1 MLAKYDKFNKK
12 RRPAI
17 ILCNPDGSQLYSL
30 VGIKDTQITLRY
42 NDVSEFS
49 FKAYSHGNGR
59 SNAYYK
65 LLTSRRRV
73 LIKDVG
79 MFIITKVIEVGNEKT
94 VQCKSLEHMA
104 TEIGFYLEEG
114 TYKFYEAVST
124 DKKTIVDCIL
134 EKFVGWEIGGV
145 DSSLWD
151 LHRTFDV
158 TDKSLYDF
166 IKGDVEKAYNCIFIF
181 DTINK
186 TITIKDGNKSANK
199 TNISLSSKNLIKEAE
214 IEELSE
220 DVITALNVYGAG
232 DLTIRSVNP
241 LGSTIYDFSY
251 YKTSEWMD
259 DDLINAITVWENKV
273 KTSEASFK
281 GNLNNI
287 KVHNK
292 ELITLNTTLKELENR
307 LSELETLKAVRL
319 EQDLDISDINS
330 QIEIKKSEI
339 TNQKELIKNKKT
351 QIDTLTKANSGIVQ
365 DNSFNNNFTQSQYE
379 TLQAFIKIGK
389 YQNTKFVISD
399 SMTDVEKQEITEEL
413 FTVGKAELSRLVEPR
428 YNCRINAINFTELI
442 KYKKFTDELELGCQI
457 TVRLDNDM
465 LIYPTL
471 LEITFSYED
480 VTELELG
487 FSNKLSMNKS
497 ANTIGDAIKDASNT
511 SNDVV
516 LNRDKW
522 NQGLNAKNQ
531 LTEYMN
537 NSLNASLQD
546 IVNSDYQDIVIDGSG
561 IRCRRFDPEKGE
573 YDKEMLWITGKSLV
587 FSDDQFQ
594 TAKTALGMI
603 TLPDGTKTYGLNA
616 GVLVSK
622 IVATS
627 QLIIENEG
635 GTFLVDGEGVTLIN
649 AKLIIRNQDG
659 SETTVDKE
667 LDRVEDKIDQ
677 AILDSSESLG
687 NAINGLEGKI
697 NAVKNEA
704 STNLGNAVNKLSNDI
719 KAVEDGVVEI
729 FYDTTQP
736 ANAKHGDLWFDTS
749 ANGKNRVSRY
759 NTSVVPPKWESVQD
773 QDIVNA
779 LQQAQNAQSTAD
791 KKIKTFYQNNPP
803 TQGMDEGDL
812 WFDTNDNNRQYR
824 YDEQNG
830 RWVDVRDNSINEA
843 VQSALDKKVT
853 TYYDTTA
860 PANPNLGDLWFD
872 TSVVNGSIKNK
883 LHRWDGT
890 KWDAITDKQI
900 IDAIEKAQ
908 NAQDTADKKIV
919 TYYQATQP
927 TEGHVGDLWIDTD
940 DNNKMYRF
948 DGASWLDI
956 SYKGINAETAKEIQG
971 ALDKIKDVQDIVDG
985 KIEIY
990 YATSQP
996 SGAKQG
1002 DIWVDISLN
1011 DKGKP
1016 KNRMYRYDNNKW
1028 VIIQDDN
1035 IENIFAELGQ
1045 LEIAVDGKVTT
1056 YYGTVDQ
1063 LPPASELHN
1072 GDLWVDTSNHNK
1084 LMIRQG
1090 SAWIDVSIGGED
1102 LNQDV
1107 LDALNK
1113 AQEAL
1118 TKADQALAMADGMV
1132 DTYYQATQ
1140 PSGAKIGDLWINSS
1154 TGRVNILTSSGWKES
1169 QDQSIK
1175 EAIDEA
1181 NKALGIANGK
1191 TTTYYQDEMPKQGK
1205 IGDIWIDTDD
1215 SNKVYVHNGSTFVLT
1230 LGDLITDNDML
1241 LSNIY
1246 DGFFDHDKKF
1256 WSESYS
1262 GQVVQS
1268 TEIGKIVDEGISGGK
1283 ALEIQGEHTLYAK
1296 NAIPVETNRTFKFIL
1311 KIKQKKHATTAWKL
1325 SKWKN
1330 MTLGEMK
1337 SKTLNYLAWYNTD
1350 EMMIGAGVVC
1360 LDAKYNI
1367 IGSPKY
1373 FVANDKLIRP
1383 TDGWLTLEGIITG
1396 IGAESN
1402 KFAEGVKY
1410 IRPFFRV
1417 NKPNGNGIVLVDS
1430 LVMKDITEG
1439 KQAQDNIDRVEDKLD
1454 NVLTIDGNINTSKL
1468 EGTLNSHVNAI
1479 LAGANMQLVMDKDG
1493 IWAMNNPDK
1502 KLANRV
1508 VAMNENGIVMA
1519 KERVNGQLKW
1529 RTAISA
1535 EGINADEINTGTLRA
1550 LNILGCNFEVS
1561 NERGKVLINPTD
1573 GIKIQKK
1580 SGSTWSDTLYID
1592 TDGDAVF
1599 KGKLVGNSLNI
1610 NGNFTVDRS
1619 GNCVAKSIK
1628 ISGANS
1634 ELDAKDMVVRNL
1646 VVGQNVFMGDNA
1658 KITWGNLPDD
1668 VAGMTD
1674 VPSDSK
1680 IKGLAL
1686 NEVGAK
1692 LGITHTTIGKAFIES
1707 PSIRG
1712 GYIEGGEINQTSS
1725 NSDSWGN
1732 CKLIGGRLQL
1742 LDKAGSYLGAVMG
1755 DNGDKKM
1762 WVEGMNALKLQ
1773 AYNGDISINPQ
1784 SIHGNSANGK
1794 IYLYGH
1800 VVVVGGKITDENGK
1814 DLKGSAVFG

>member
-49 FKAYSHGNGR
+49 FKAYSHRNGR
-59 SNAYYK
+59 SNVYYK

-114 TYKFYEAVST
+114 TYKFYEAVPT
-124 DKKTIVDCIL
+124 GKKTIVDCIL

-166 IKGDVEKAYNCIFIF
+166 VKGDVEKAYNCIFIF

-251 YKTSEWMD
+251 YKTSEWMN

-273 KTSEASFK
+273 KASEASFK

-319 EQDLDISDINS
+319 EQGLDTADINS
-330 QIEIKKSEI
+330 QIETKKSEI
-339 TNQKELIKNKKT
+339 ANQKELIKNKKV
-351 QIDTLTKANSGIVQ
+351 QIDALTKNNNSVVQ
-365 DNSFNNNFTQSQYE
+365 DNSFSNNFTKTQYE
-379 TLQAFIKIGK
+379 ALQAFIKIGK
-389 YQNTKFVISD
+389 YQNTKFVVSD

-413 FTVGKAELSRLVEPR
+413 FTTGKAELSRLVEPR
-428 YNCRINAINFTELI
+428 YNCKINAINFTELI

-457 TVRLDNDM
+457 TVRLDNGM

-471 LEITFSYED
+471 LEINFSYDD

-497 ANTIGDAIKDASNT
+497 ENTIGDVIKDASNT

-561 IRCRRFDPEKGE
+561 IRCRRFDPEKGD
-573 YDKEMLWITGKSLV
+573 YDKEMMWITGKSLV

-603 TLPDGTKTYGLNA
+603 TLPDGTKAYGLNTE
-616 GVLVSK
+616 VLMGKLICS
-622 IVATS
+622 S

-649 AKLIIRNQDG
+649 AKLIIRNEDG

-667 LDRVEDKIDQ
+667 LNRVEDK
-677 AILDSSESLG
+677 S
-687 NAINGLEGKI
+687 
-697 NAVKNEA
+697 
-704 STNLGNAVNKLSNDI
+704 
-719 KAVEDGVVEI
+719 
-729 FYDTTQP
+729 
-736 ANAKHGDLWFDTS
+736 
-749 ANGKNRVSRY
+749 
-759 NTSVVPPKWESVQD
+759 
-773 QDIVNA
+773 
-779 LQQAQNAQSTAD
+779 
-791 KKIKTFYQNNPP
+791 
-803 TQGMDEGDL
+803 
-812 WFDTNDNNRQYR
+812 
-824 YDEQNG
+824 
-830 RWVDVRDNSINEA
+830 
-843 VQSALDKKVT
+843 
-853 TYYDTTA
+853 
-860 PANPNLGDLWFD
+860 
-872 TSVVNGSIKNK
+872 
-883 LHRWDGT
+883 
-890 KWDAITDKQI
+890 
-900 IDAIEKAQ
+900 
-908 NAQDTADKKIV
+908 
-919 TYYQATQP
+919 
-927 TEGHVGDLWIDTD
+927 
-940 DNNKMYRF
+940 
-948 DGASWLDI
+948 
-956 SYKGINAETAKEIQG
+956 
-971 ALDKIKDVQDIVDG
+971 
-985 KIEIY
+985 
-990 YATSQP
+990 
-996 SGAKQG
+996 
-1002 DIWVDISLN
+1002 
-1011 DKGKP
+1011 
-1016 KNRMYRYDNNKW
+1016 
-1028 VIIQDDN
+1028 
-1035 IENIFAELGQ
+1035 
-1045 LEIAVDGKVTT
+1045 
-1056 YYGTVDQ
+1056 
-1063 LPPASELHN
+1063 
-1072 GDLWVDTSNHNK
+1072 
-1084 LMIRQG
+1084 
-1090 SAWIDVSIGGED
+1090 
-1102 LNQDV
+1102 
-1107 LDALNK
+1107 
-1113 AQEAL
+1113 
-1118 TKADQALAMADGMV
+1118 
-1132 DTYYQATQ
+1132 
-1140 PSGAKIGDLWINSS
+1140 
-1154 TGRVNILTSSGWKES
+1154 
-1169 QDQSIK
+1169 
-1175 EAIDEA
+1175 
-1181 NKALGIANGK
+1181 
-1191 TTTYYQDEMPKQGK
+1191 
-1205 IGDIWIDTDD
+1205 
-1215 SNKVYVHNGSTFVLT
+1215 
-1230 LGDLITDNDML
+1230 DML
-1241 LSNIY
+1241 LSDTY
-1246 DGFFDHDKKF
+1246 DGFFVHDKRF
-1256 WSESYS
+1256 WSDSCS
-1262 GQVVQS
+1262 GHDVKS
-1268 TEIGKIVDEGISGGK
+1268 TDIGKIVNGGISGGK
-1283 ALEIQGEHTLYAK
+1283 ALEIQGEHILYAK
-1296 NAIPVETNRTFKFIL
+1296 NAIPVETNRIFKFIL
-1311 KIKQKKHATTAWKL
+1311 KIKQKRHATTSWPL

-1330 MTLGEMK
+1330 TYLREFK
-1337 SKTLNYLAWYNTD
+1337 LKTLNRITGYDTY
-1350 EMMIGAGVVC
+1350 EMMIGAGCVC
-1360 LDAKYNI
+1360 LDSEYNI
-1367 IGSPKY
+1367 VGDHKY
-1373 FVANDKLIRP
+1373 FVANDKLIKP
-1383 TDGWLTLEGIITG
+1383 SDGWVTLEGIITG
-1396 IGAESN
+1396 IGKEQN

-1410 IRPFFRV
+1410 IRPFFIV
-1417 NKPNGNGIVLVDS
+1417 NKPKGNGVALVDS
-1430 LVMKDITEG
+1430 FVIKDITEG
-1439 KQAQDNIDRVEDKLD
+1439 NNAQNNVDKVEGKLD
-1454 NVLTIDGNINTSKL
+1454 NVLTLDGNVSTSKL
-1468 EGTLNSHVNAI
+1468 EGTLNSHVNSI
-1479 LAGANMQLVMDKDG
+1479 LSGANMQLVMDKDG

-1502 KLANRV
+1502 KLASKV

-1519 KERVNGQLKW
+1519 KERVSGQLKW

-1550 LNILGCNFEVS
+1550 LNMLGCNFEVS
-1561 NERGKVLINPTD
+1561 NERGKVLINPKD

-1580 SGSTWSDTLYID
+1580 SGSTWNDTLYMD
-1592 TDGDAVF
+1592 MDGDAVF

-1610 NGNFTVDRS
+1610 NNSFTVDRS
-1619 GNCVAKSIK
+1619 GNCIAKSIK

-1646 VVGQNVFMGDNA
+1646 VVGQNVIMGDNA

-1668 VAGMTD
+1668 VAGMAD

-1686 NEVGAK
+1686 NEVEAK

-1712 GYIEGGEINQTSS
+1712 GYMEGGEITQTSS
-1725 NSDSWGN
+1725 SSDSWGN
-1732 CKLIGGRLQL
+1732 CQLIGGRLQL
-1742 LDKAGSYLGAVMG
+1742 LDKSNRYLGSIMG
-1755 DNGDKKM
+1755 DNSDKKL
-1762 WVEGMNALKLQ
+1762 WIEGMNALKLQ
-1773 AYNGDISINPQ
+1773 SYEGDISINAI
-1784 SIHGNSANGK
+1784 SKNGNTGDGK

-1800 VVVVGGKITDENGK
+1800 VVVVGGKITDENGNP
-1814 DLKGSAVFG
+1814 LAGGNAVFG

>member
-17 ILCNPDGSQLYSL
+17 ILCNPNNSQLYSL

-49 FKAYSHGNGR
+49 FKAYSHRNGR

-94 VQCKSLEHMA
+94 VQCKSLEYMT

-114 TYKFYEAVST
+114 TYKFYEAVPT

-186 TITIKDGNKSANK
+186 TITIKDENKSANK

-232 DLTIRSVNP
+232 DLTVRSVNP

-307 LSELETLKAVRL
+307 LSELETLKAVKL
-319 EQDLDISDINS
+319 EQGLDISDINS
-330 QIEIKKSEI
+330 QIETKKSEI
-339 TNQKELIKNKKT
+339 TNQKELIKNKKA
-351 QIDTLTKANSGIVQ
+351 QIDTLTKNNSSIIQ
-365 DNSFNNNFTQSQYE
+365 ENSFSNNFTKSQYE
-379 TLQAFIKIGK
+379 ILQAFIKIGK
-389 YQNTKFVISD
+389 YQNTKFVVSD

-413 FTVGKAELSRLVEPR
+413 FATGKSELSRLVEPR

-442 KYKKFTDELELGCQI
+442 KYKRFTDELELGCQI

-471 LEITFSYED
+471 LEITFSYDD

-522 NQGLNAKNQ
+522 SEGLKVKNQ
-531 LTEYMN
+531 FTEYKN
-537 NSLNASLQD
+537 SSLNASLQD

-561 IRCRRFDPEKGE
+561 IRCRRFDPEKGD
-573 YDKEMLWITGKSLV
+573 YDKEMMWITGKSLV

-603 TLPDGTKTYGLNA
+603 ALPDGTKAYGLNTEILM
-616 GVLVSK
+616 GKLVC
-622 IVATS
+622 TS
-627 QLIIENEG
+627 QLIIENES

-649 AKLIIRNQDG
+649 AKLVIRNEDG

-667 LDRVEDKIDQ
+667 LGNLGDRIDQ
-677 AILDSSESLG
+677 AILDGSENLG
-687 NAINGLEGKI
+687 NAITGLEDKI
-697 NAVKNEA
+697 
-704 STNLGNAVNKLSNDI
+704 
-719 KAVEDGVVEI
+719 
-729 FYDTTQP
+729 
-736 ANAKHGDLWFDTS
+736 
-749 ANGKNRVSRY
+749 
-759 NTSVVPPKWESVQD
+759 
-773 QDIVNA
+773 
-779 LQQAQNAQSTAD
+779 TA
-791 KKIKTFYQNNPP
+791 
-803 TQGMDEGDL
+803 EL
-812 WFDTNDNNRQYR
+812 
-824 YDEQNG
+824 E
-830 RWVDVRDNSINEA
+830 
-843 VQSALDKKVT
+843 KKVT
-853 TYYDTTA
+853 TYYDSVA
-860 PANPNLGDLWFD
+860 PSNPNKGDLWFD
-872 TSVVNGSIKNK
+872 TSVVNGSSKNK

-919 TYYQATQP
+919 TYYQSTQP
-927 TEGHVGDLWIDTD
+927 TEGHIGDLWIDTD
-940 DNNKMYRF
+940 DNNKIYRF
-948 DGASWLDI
+948 DGILWLDV

-1181 NKALGIANGK
+1181 NKALGIASSK

-1283 ALEIQGEHTLYAK
+1283 ALEIQGEHALYAK

-1311 KIKQKKHATTAWKL
+1311 KIKQKKHATTAWPL

-1330 MTLGEMK
+1330 MTLGEIK
-1337 SKTLNYLAWYNTD
+1337 NKTLNELSWYNTD
-1350 EMMIGAGVVC
+1350 EMMIEAGVVC
-1360 LDAKYNI
+1360 LDSKYNI
-1367 IGSPKY
+1367 IGTPKC
-1373 FVANDKLIRP
+1373 FVANSKLIRP
-1383 TDGWLTLEGIITG
+1383 SDGWLTLEGIITG
-1396 IGAESN
+1396 IGKESN
-1402 KFAEGVKY
+1402 KFTEGVKY

-1439 KQAQDNIDRVEDKLD
+1439 KQAQDNVDRVENKLD
-1454 NVLTIDGNINTSKL
+1454 NVLTINGAIDTSKM

-1479 LAGANMQLVMDKDG
+1479 LSGANMQLVMDKDG

-1580 SGSTWSDTLYID
+1580 SGSTWNDTLYID

-1610 NGNFTVDRS
+1610 NDNFTVDRS

-1646 VVGQNVFMGDNA
+1646 VVGQNVFMGENA
-1658 KITWGNLPDD
+1658 KLTWGNLPDD
-1668 VAGMTD
+1668 VAGVTD
-1674 VPSDSK
+1674 VPTDSK

-1686 NEVGAK
+1686 DEVGAK
-1692 LGITHTTIGKAFIES
+1692 LGITHTTIGKSFIES

-1712 GYIEGGEINQTSS
+1712 GEIDGAVFRQDAN
-1725 NSDSWGN
+1725 DARYAK
-1732 CKLIGGRLQL
+1732 CEIIGGRVQYHSG
-1742 LDKAGSYLGAVMG
+1742 ATYIGSVMG
-1755 DNGDKKM
+1755 DVSDGKM
-1762 WVEGMNALKLQ
+1762 WIEGNKAIKLTT
-1773 AYNGDISINPQ
+1773 
-1784 SIHGNSANGK
+1784 
-1794 IYLYGH
+1794 
-1800 VVVVGGKITDENGK
+1800 VGGGISLEPRGGLVHIGDCQFM
-1814 DLKGSAVFG
+1814 GSVRGCTVVFG

>member
-17 ILCNPDGSQLYSL
+17 ILCNPNNSQLYSL

-49 FKAYSHGNGR
+49 FKAYSHRNGR

-94 VQCKSLEHMA
+94 VQCKSLEYMT

-114 TYKFYEAVST
+114 TYKFYEAVPT

-232 DLTIRSVNP
+232 DLTVRSVNP

-281 GNLNNI
+281 GNLSNI
-287 KVHNK
+287 KTHNK

-319 EQDLDISDINS
+319 EQGLDISDINS
-330 QIEIKKSEI
+330 QIETKKSEI
-339 TNQKELIKNKKT
+339 TNQKELIKNKKA
-351 QIDTLTKANSGIVQ
+351 QIDTLTKNNSSIIQ
-365 DNSFNNNFTQSQYE
+365 ENSFSNNFTKSQYE
-379 TLQAFIKIGK
+379 ILQAFIKIGK
-389 YQNTKFVISD
+389 YQNTKFVVSD
-399 SMTDVEKQEITEEL
+399 SMTDVEKQEIAEEL
-413 FTVGKAELSRLVEPR
+413 FVTGKAELSRLVEPR

-471 LEITFSYED
+471 LEITFSYDD

-522 NQGLNAKNQ
+522 SEGLKAKNQ

-537 NSLNASLQD
+537 SSLNASLQD

-573 YDKEMLWITGKSLV
+573 YDKEMMWITGKSLV

-603 TLPDGTKTYGLNA
+603 ALPDGTKAYGLNTEILM
-616 GVLVSK
+616 GKLVC
-622 IVATS
+622 TS
-627 QLIIENEG
+627 QLIIENES
-635 GTFLVDGEGVTLIN
+635 GTFLVDSEGVTLIN
-649 AKLIIRNQDG
+649 AKLVIRNEDG

-667 LDRVEDKIDQ
+667 LGNLGDRIDQ
-677 AILDSSESLG
+677 AILDGSENLG
-687 NAINGLEGKI
+687 NAITGLEDKI
-697 NAVKNEA
+697 
-704 STNLGNAVNKLSNDI
+704 
-719 KAVEDGVVEI
+719 
-729 FYDTTQP
+729 
-736 ANAKHGDLWFDTS
+736 
-749 ANGKNRVSRY
+749 
-759 NTSVVPPKWESVQD
+759 
-773 QDIVNA
+773 
-779 LQQAQNAQSTAD
+779 TA
-791 KKIKTFYQNNPP
+791 
-803 TQGMDEGDL
+803 EL
-812 WFDTNDNNRQYR
+812 
-824 YDEQNG
+824 E
-830 RWVDVRDNSINEA
+830 
-843 VQSALDKKVT
+843 KKVT
-853 TYYDTTA
+853 TYYDSVA
-860 PANPNLGDLWFD
+860 PSNPNKGDLWFD
-872 TSVVNGSIKNK
+872 TSVVNGSSKNK

-927 TEGHVGDLWIDTD
+927 TEGHIGDLWIDTD
-940 DNNKMYRF
+940 DNNKIYRF
-948 DGASWLDI
+948 DGISWLDV

-1107 LDALNK
+1107 LDSLNK

-1383 TDGWLTLEGIITG
+1383 SDGWLTLEGIITG
-1396 IGAESN
+1396 TGKETN

-1439 KQAQDNIDRVEDKLD
+1439 KQAQDNVDRVEDKLD
-1454 NVLTIDGNINTSKL
+1454 NVLTINGAIDTSKM

-1479 LAGANMQLVMDKDG
+1479 LSGANMQLVMDKDG

-1580 SGSTWSDTLYID
+1580 SGSTWNDTLYID

-1610 NGNFTVDRS
+1610 NDNFTVDRS

-1646 VVGQNVFMGDNA
+1646 VVGQNVFMGENA
-1658 KITWGNLPDD
+1658 KLTWGNLPDD
-1668 VAGMTD
+1668 VAGVTD
-1674 VPSDSK
+1674 VPTDSK

-1686 NEVGAK
+1686 DEVGAK
-1692 LGITHTTIGKAFIES
+1692 LGITHTTIGKSFIES

-1712 GYIEGGEINQTSS
+1712 GEIDGAVFRQDAN
-1725 NSDSWGN
+1725 DARYAK
-1732 CKLIGGRLQL
+1732 CEIIGGRVQYHSG
-1742 LDKAGSYLGAVMG
+1742 ATYIGSVMG
-1755 DNGDKKM
+1755 DVSDGKM
-1762 WVEGMNALKLQ
+1762 WIEGNKAIKLTT
-1773 AYNGDISINPQ
+1773 
-1784 SIHGNSANGK
+1784 
-1794 IYLYGH
+1794 
-1800 VVVVGGKITDENGK
+1800 VGGGISLEPRGGLVHIGDCQFM
-1814 DLKGSAVFG
+1814 GSVRGCTVVFG

>member
-30 VGIKDTQITLRY
+30 VDIKDTQITLRY

-49 FKAYSHGNGR
+49 FKAYSHRNGR

-94 VQCKSLEHMA
+94 VQCKSLEYMA

-124 DKKTIVDCIL
+124 GKKTIVDCIL

-166 IKGDVEKAYNCIFIF
+166 VKGDVEKAYNCIFIF

-232 DLTIRSVNP
+232 DLTVRSVNP

-273 KTSEASFK
+273 KASEESFK
-281 GNLNNI
+281 GNLSNI
-287 KVHNK
+287 KTHNK
-292 ELITLNTTLKELENR
+292 ELIALNTTLKELENR
-307 LSELETLKAVRL
+307 KSELETLKSVRL
-319 EQDLDISDINS
+319 EKNLDISDVNS
-330 QIEIKKSEI
+330 QIEIKENEI
-339 TNQKELIKNKKT
+339 ANQKELIKNKKS
-351 QIDTLTKANSGIVQ
+351 QIDTLTKNNSSIIQ
-365 DNSFNNNFTQSQYE
+365 ENSFSNNFTKSQYE
-379 TLQAFIKIGK
+379 ILQAFIKIGK
-389 YQNTKFVISD
+389 YQNTKFVVKD
-399 SMTDVEKQEITEEL
+399 SMTDVEKQEIAEEL
-413 FTVGKAELSRLVEPR
+413 FVTGKAELSRLVEPR

-471 LEITFSYED
+471 LEITFSYDD

-573 YDKEMLWITGKSLV
+573 YDKEMMWITGKSLV
-587 FSDDQFQ
+587 FSNDQFQ

-603 TLPDGTKTYGLNA
+603 TLPDGTKAYGLNTEILM
-616 GVLVSK
+616 GKLVC
-622 IVATS
+622 TS
-627 QLIIENEG
+627 QLIIENES
-635 GTFLVDGEGVTLIN
+635 GTFLVDSEGVTLVN
-649 AKLIIRNQDG
+649 AKLVIRNEDG

-667 LDRVEDKIDQ
+667 LGNLGDRIDQ
-677 AILDSSESLG
+677 AILDGSENLG
-687 NAINGLEGKI
+687 NAITGLEDKI
-697 NAVKNEA
+697 
-704 STNLGNAVNKLSNDI
+704 
-719 KAVEDGVVEI
+719 
-729 FYDTTQP
+729 
-736 ANAKHGDLWFDTS
+736 
-749 ANGKNRVSRY
+749 
-759 NTSVVPPKWESVQD
+759 
-773 QDIVNA
+773 
-779 LQQAQNAQSTAD
+779 TAEL
-791 KKIKTFYQNNPP
+791 K
-803 TQGMDEGDL
+803 
-812 WFDTNDNNRQYR
+812 
-824 YDEQNG
+824 
-830 RWVDVRDNSINEA
+830 
-843 VQSALDKKVT
+843 KKVT

-860 PANPNLGDLWFD
+860 PVNPNNGDLWFD
-872 TSVVNGSIKNK
+872 TSVVNGSSKNK

-927 TEGHVGDLWIDTD
+927 TEGHIGDLWIDTD
-940 DNNKMYRF
+940 DNNKIYRF
-948 DGASWLDI
+948 DGISWLDV

-1002 DIWVDISLN
+1002 DIWIDISLN

-1056 YYGTVDQ
+1056 YYGTVEQ

-1140 PSGAKIGDLWINSS
+1140 PSSAKIGDLWINSN

-1230 LGDLITDNDML
+1230 LGDLITDNDMV

-1311 KIKQKKHATTAWKL
+1311 KVKQKKHATTAWTL

-1330 MTLGEMK
+1330 MTLGEIK
-1337 SKTLNYLAWYNTD
+1337 NKTLNELSWYNTD
-1350 EMMIGAGVVC
+1350 EMMVEAGIVC
-1360 LDAKYNI
+1360 LDSKYNI
-1367 IGSPKY
+1367 IGTPKC
-1373 FVANDKLIRP
+1373 FVANSKLIRP
-1383 TDGWLTLEGIITG
+1383 SDGWLTLEGIITG
-1396 IGAESN
+1396 IGKESN
-1402 KFAEGVKY
+1402 KFDDGVKY

-1417 NKPNGNGIVLVDS
+1417 NKPNGNGIVLIDS

-1439 KQAQDNIDRVEDKLD
+1439 KQAQDNVDRVEDKLD
-1454 NVLTIDGNINTSKL
+1454 NVLTINGAIDTSKM

-1479 LAGANMQLVMDKDG
+1479 LSGANMQVVMDKDG

-1502 KLANRV
+1502 KLATKV

-1561 NERGKVLINPTD
+1561 NERGKVLVNPTD

-1610 NGNFTVDRS
+1610 NGNFTVDRN
-1619 GNCVAKSIK
+1619 GNCIAKSIK

-1646 VVGQNVFMGDNA
+1646 VVGQNVFMGENA

-1668 VAGMTD
+1668 VAGTTD
-1674 VPSDSK
+1674 IPSDSK

-1707 PSIRG
+1707 PEIRG
-1712 GYIEGGEINQTSS
+1712 GEISGAVFRQDAN
-1725 NSDSWGN
+1725 DARYAK
-1732 CKLIGGRLQL
+1732 CEIIGGRVQYHSGGTYI
-1742 LDKAGSYLGAVMG
+1742 GSVMG
-1755 DNGDKKM
+1755 DVSDGKM
-1762 WVEGMNALKLQ
+1762 WIEGNKAIKLTT
-1773 AYNGDISINPQ
+1773 
-1784 SIHGNSANGK
+1784 
-1794 IYLYGH
+1794 
-1800 VVVVGGKITDENGK
+1800 VGGGISLEPRGGLVHIGDCQFM
-1814 DLKGSAVFG
+1814 GSVRGCTVVFG

>member
-12 RRPAI
+12 RKPAI
-17 ILCNPDGSQLYSL
+17 ILCNPDSSQLYSL

-49 FKAYSHGNGR
+49 FKAHSHRNGR

-94 VQCKSLEHMA
+94 VQCKSLEHMT

-114 TYKFYEAVST
+114 TYKFYETIPT
-124 DKKTIVDCIL
+124 DKKTIMDCIL

-145 DSSLWD
+145 DSTLWD

-158 TDKSLYDF
+158 TDKSVYDF
-166 IKGDVEKAYNCIFIF
+166 IKNDVEKAYGCIFIF

-186 TITIKDGNKSANK
+186 RITVKDKNSTANK

-232 DLTIRSVNP
+232 DLTVRSVNP

-307 LSELETLKAVRL
+307 LSELETLKAVKL
-319 EQDLDISDINS
+319 EQGLDISDINS
-330 QIEIKKSEI
+330 QIETKKSEI
-339 TNQKELIKNKKT
+339 TNQKELIKNKKA
-351 QIDTLTKANSGIVQ
+351 QIDTLTKNNSSIIQ
-365 DNSFNNNFTQSQYE
+365 ENSFSNNFTKSQYE
-379 TLQAFIKIGK
+379 ILQAFIKIGK
-389 YQNTKFVISD
+389 YQNTKFVVKD

-413 FTVGKAELSRLVEPR
+413 FATGKSELSRLVEPR

-471 LEITFSYED
+471 LEITFSYDD

-522 NQGLNAKNQ
+522 SEGLKAKNQ

-537 NSLNASLQD
+537 SSLNASLQD

-561 IRCRRFDPEKGE
+561 IRCRRFDPEKGD
-573 YDKEMLWITGKSLV
+573 YDKEMMWITGKSLV

-603 TLPDGTKTYGLNA
+603 TLPDGTKSYGINTEILL
-616 GVLVSK
+616 GR
-622 IVATS
+622 IVASS
-627 QLIIENEG
+627 QLIVANES

-677 AILDSSESLG
+677 AVIDSSESLG
-687 NAINGLEGKI
+687 NAIQDLEGKI
-697 NAVKNEA
+697 NTAKNEA
-704 STNLGNAVNKLSNDI
+704 ATNLGNAVNKLSNDI

-736 ANAKHGDLWFDTS
+736 ADAKHGDLWFDTS
-749 ANGKNRVSRY
+749 SNGKNKVNRY
-759 NTSVVPPKWESVQD
+759 NTLVNPPRWESVQD
-773 QDIVNA
+773 QDIINA
-779 LQQAQNAQSTAD
+779 LEQAKNAQSTAD

-824 YDEQNG
+824 YDKQNG
-830 RWVDVRDNSINEA
+830 RWVDVRDNSINES
-843 VQSALDKKVT
+843 VQAALDKKVT
-853 TYYDTTA
+853 TYYDTVA
-860 PANPNLGDLWFD
+860 PVNPNMGDLWFD
-872 TSVVNGSIKNK
+872 TSVVNGSSKNK
-883 LHRWDGT
+883 LHRWNGT

-927 TEGHVGDLWIDTD
+927 TEGNLGDLWIDTD

-948 DGASWLDI
+948 DGVSWLDI

-996 SGAKQG
+996 SGSKQG

-1056 YYGTVDQ
+1056 YYGTVAQ

-1072 GDLWVDTSNHNK
+1072 GDLWVDTSNRNK

-1090 SAWIDVSIGGED
+1090 NAWVDVSIGGED

-1107 LDALNK
+1107 LDALTK

-1175 EAIDEA
+1175 DAIDEA
-1181 NKALGIANGK
+1181 NKALGIANSK

-1283 ALEIQGEHTLYAK
+1283 ALEIQGEHALYAK

-1311 KIKQKKHATTAWKL
+1311 KVKQKKHATTGWTL

-1337 SKTLNYLAWYNTD
+1337 NKTLNELSWYNTD
-1350 EMMIGAGVVC
+1350 EMIIEAGVVC

-1367 IGSPKY
+1367 VGTPKC
-1373 FVANDKLIRP
+1373 FVANSKLIRP
-1383 TDGWLTLEGIITG
+1383 ADGWLTIEGIITG
-1396 IGAESN
+1396 VGTESN
-1402 KFAEGVKY
+1402 KFSEGVKY

-1439 KQAQDNIDRVEDKLD
+1439 KQAQDNVDRVEDKLD
-1454 NVLTIDGNINTSKL
+1454 NVLTINGAIDMSKM

-1479 LAGANMQLVMDKDG
+1479 LSGANMQLVMDKDG

-1502 KLANRV
+1502 KLANKV

-1561 NERGKVLINPTD
+1561 NERGKVLVNPTD

-1580 SGSTWSDTLYID
+1580 SGTTWTDTLYMD

-1610 NGNFTVDRS
+1610 NDNFTVDRS
-1619 GNCVAKSIK
+1619 GNCIAKSIK

-1646 VVGQNVFMGDNA
+1646 VVGQNVFMGENA
-1658 KITWGNLPDD
+1658 KITWGNLPND
-1668 VAGMTD
+1668 VAGLTD
-1674 VPSDSK
+1674 VPTDQK

-1686 NEVGAK
+1686 DEVGIT

-1707 PSIRG
+1707 PEIRG
-1712 GYIEGGEINQTSS
+1712 GEITGAIFTQDANDGRFARCQV
-1725 NSDSWGN
+1725 
-1732 CKLIGGRLQL
+1732 IGGRVQFHSGGTYI
-1742 LDKAGSYLGAVMG
+1742 GSVMG
-1755 DNGDKKM
+1755 DASDKKM
-1762 WVEGMNALKLQ
+1762 WIEGNTAIKLTTV
-1773 AYNGDISINPQ
+1773 NGGISLEP
-1784 SIHGNSANGK
+1784 K
-1794 IYLYGH
+1794 
-1800 VVVVGGKITDENGK
+1800 GGLVHIGDCQFM
-1814 DLKGSAVFG
+1814 GSVRGCTVVFG

>member
-1 MLAKYDKFNKK
+1 MQMQEESERDRVLAKYDKFNKK

-30 VGIKDTQITLRY
+30 VGIKDTQLDLKY
-42 NDVSEFS
+42 NSVSDFS
-49 FKAYSHGNGR
+49 FKAYSHRNGR

-65 LLTSRRRV
+65 YLTSRRRV

-79 MFIITKVIEVGNEKT
+79 VFIITKVVEVDNEKT
-94 VQCKSLEHMA
+94 VTCKSLEYSA
-104 TEIGFYLEEG
+104 YDIGFYLEEG
-114 TYKFYEAVST
+114 TYKFYETIPSG
-124 DKKTIVDCIL
+124 KKTIMGEIL
-134 EKFVGWEIGGV
+134 NKMVGWTLGNV

-151 LHRTFDV
+151 LYRTFD
-158 TDKSLYDF
+158 TINKSVYDF
-166 IKGDVEKAYNCIFIF
+166 VKGDVEKAYSCIFVF
-181 DTINK
+181 DTVHK
-186 TITIKDGNKSANK
+186 TISVVDKHSKSTL
-199 TNISLSSKNLIKEAE
+199 TNISMSKNNLIKQVTR
-214 IEELSE
+214 EELSE
-220 DVITALNVYGAG
+220 NVITGLNIYGAG

-241 LGSTIYDFSY
+241 LGGTTIYDFSY
-251 YKTSEWMD
+251 YKTPEWMS
-259 DDLINAITVWENKV
+259 DDLINAISLWENKV
-273 KTSEASFK
+273 KESAVLFK
-281 GNLNNI
+281 DNLSNI
-287 KVHNK
+287 KKHNG
-292 ELITLNTTLKELENR
+292 ELIPMNTKLTTLKGELD
-307 LSELETLKAVRL
+307 ELETLKAVRF
-319 EQDLDISDINS
+319 EKGLDVSDVNVQIDNKKNEIINQEKLINS
-330 QIEIKKSEI
+330 KRDEVK
-339 TNQKELIKNKKT
+339 L
-351 QIDTLTKANSGIVQ
+351 LTDANSKIVNS
-365 DNSFNNNFTQSQYE
+365 NSFSTNFTPNQYE

-389 YQNTKFVISD
+389 YQNTKFVTDD
-399 SMTDVEKQEITEEL
+399 SMSDVERQEIIEEL
-413 FTVGKAELSRLVEPR
+413 YLTGQVELKNEIEPK
-428 YNCRINAINFTELI
+428 YSCKIDSINFTELI
-442 KYKKFTDELELGCQI
+442 KYKKFTDELELGCKI
-457 TVRLDNDM
+457 TIKLDDNTF
-465 LIYPTL
+465 IYPTL
-471 LEITFSYED
+471 LEMSISYD
-480 VTELELG
+480 DITELELG
-487 FSNKLSMNKS
+487 FSNNLHINKQGNLLSELIDES
-497 ANTIGDAIKDASNT
+497 STT
-511 SNDVV
+511 SNEVI
-516 LNRDKW
+516 LNKDKW
-522 NQGLNAKNQ
+522 SEGLKAKNK
-531 LTEYMN
+531 LTEYMS

-573 YDKEMLWITGKSLV
+573 YDKEMMWITGKSLV

-603 TLPDGTKTYGLNA
+603 TLPDGTKAYGLNTEILM
-616 GVLVSK
+616 GKLVC
-622 IVATS
+622 TS
-627 QLIIENEG
+627 QLIIENES
-635 GTFLVDGEGVTLIN
+635 GTFLVDSEGVTLVN
-649 AKLIIRNQDG
+649 AKLVIRNEDG

-667 LDRVEDKIDQ
+667 LGNLGDRIDQ
-677 AILDSSESLG
+677 AILDGSENLG
-687 NAINGLEGKI
+687 NAITGLEDKI
-697 NAVKNEA
+697 
-704 STNLGNAVNKLSNDI
+704 
-719 KAVEDGVVEI
+719 
-729 FYDTTQP
+729 
-736 ANAKHGDLWFDTS
+736 
-749 ANGKNRVSRY
+749 
-759 NTSVVPPKWESVQD
+759 
-773 QDIVNA
+773 
-779 LQQAQNAQSTAD
+779 TA
-791 KKIKTFYQNNPP
+791 
-803 TQGMDEGDL
+803 EL
-812 WFDTNDNNRQYR
+812 
-824 YDEQNG
+824 E
-830 RWVDVRDNSINEA
+830 
-843 VQSALDKKVT
+843 KKVT
-853 TYYDTTA
+853 TYYDSVA
-860 PANPNLGDLWFD
+860 PSNPNKGDLWFD
-872 TSVVNGSIKNK
+872 TSVVNGSSKNK
-883 LHRWDGT
+883 LHRWDGV
-890 KWDAITDKQI
+890 KWDIITDKQI

-927 TEGHVGDLWIDTD
+927 TEGHIGDLWIDTD
-940 DNNKMYRF
+940 DNNKIYRF
-948 DGASWLDI
+948 DGISWLDV

-990 YATSQP
+990 YTTSQP
-996 SGAKQG
+996 SCAKQG

-1028 VIIQDDN
+1028 IIIQDDN

-1056 YYGTVDQ
+1056 YYGTVEQ

-1175 EAIDEA
+1175 DAIDEA
-1181 NKALGIANGK
+1181 NKALGIASSK
-1191 TTTYYQDEMPKQGK
+1191 TTTYYQDEMPRQGK

-1283 ALEIQGEHTLYAK
+1283 ALEIQGEHALYAK

-1396 IGAESN
+1396 IGVESN

-1439 KQAQDNIDRVEDKLD
+1439 KQAQDNVDRVEDKLD

-1646 VVGQNVFMGDNA
+1646 VVGQNVFMGENA
-1658 KITWGNLPDD
+1658 KLTWGNLPDD
-1668 VAGMTD
+1668 VAGVTD